1 MVVSI
6 VIVMDHK
13 NDLMD
18 KMNMEL
24 NNDDMK
30 MDWLLDVMVDNHL
43 SQAKQMDQCMSVV
56 MMVVDKDVDECDD
69 DDV

>member
-1 MVVSI
+1 M
-6 VIVMDHK
+6 IVMDHK
-13 NDLMD
+13 NDLVD

-30 MDWLLDVMVDNHL
+30 MDWLSDVMVDNHL
-43 SQAKQMDQCMSVV
+43 SQAKQMDHCMSVG